1 MITVLALALGALA
14 HAPQTVDAPAGTE
27 SSATVPS
34 TTVPS
39 ASVPSTSGPSEIGHT
54 ETAST
59 ADAIALEAADWTT
72 LGASL
77 PGLELPAVDGSGPVD
92 LGSLVREEPAP
103 GAPPTRTLLV
113 HFASW
118 DAASR
123 RLVLEW
129 VDAAED
135 AVRAG
140 RLRLVCVA
148 QEQSPDRPALFAALH
163 GLDFPLLWDPFA
175 LCGLE
180 RVPLALLVDEDG
192 RIRAVGADPRAFAD
206 GLGPRLVDPVELPP
220 LPAAAAPPRGF
231 RVTRSAMDR
240 TDGTRRALARLLLG
254 GAFTDASGGPT
265 LDADV
270 SELRRAAEDAA
281 PEARFR
287 YGVALRMRAAT
298 PRARAD
304 DFQRA
309 LDAWRAALAARP
321 ERLVWRRRIQRFG
334 PLLDR
339 PDSFYGWARPAVHA
353 GARLVVPLGE
363 GESAP
368 RTTRIP
374 GGRPK
379 VESPGLAPDAADR
392 PRDPGRAVRIE
403 TAVALNT
410 GALGSKVR
418 IPAGAARVHVTLR
431 PRPGARWAD
440 RGPGGF
446 EPAPPELM
454 LEVPDGWQVD
464 ARRVRFR
471 RAGAGAEPLRIEFE
485 VSTVPFVPVAPEEGG
500 DAREGGD
507 ADPSG
512 GPPPAA
518 PDGCFRAFA
527 LYRAAAPGDAVPA
540 SMRQDFDFRVE
551 PAPRASAVSG
561 PPVDE
566 TRRDESPADLAPGD
580 ESPGDGRSAD
590 PPADDARSAENG
602 DR

>member
-1 MITVLALALGALA
+1 MPTVLALALSVLA
-14 HAPQTVDAPAGTE
+14 HAPQTVDAPVEEA
-27 SSATVPS
+27 P
-34 TTVPS
+34 
-39 ASVPSTSGPSEIGHT
+39 
-54 ETAST
+54 T
-59 ADAIALEAADWTT
+59 ADAVALTAEDWTT
-72 LGASL
+72 VGAAL
-77 PGLELPAVDGSGPVD
+77 PELELPAVDGSGPVD
-92 LGSLVREEPAP
+92 LGRLVREGSAP

-118 DAASR
+118 DAAGR

-129 VDAAED
+129 AEAAEN
-135 AVRAG
+135 AVAAG
-140 RLRLVCVA
+140 RLRIVCVA

-163 GLDFPLLWDPFA
+163 GIDFPLLWDPFA

-180 RVPLALLVDEDG
+180 RVPLALLVDEDA

-206 GLGPRLVDPVELPP
+206 ELGPRLVEPLGLPH
-220 LPAAAAPPRGF
+220 LPAAAPRAGGF
-231 RVTRSAMDR
+231 RVTRAATDR
-240 TDGTRRALARLLLG
+240 TDGTRRALARLLMG
-254 GAFTDASGGPT
+254 GAFTDVSGGPT

-270 SELRRAAEDAA
+270 AELERAAASAGAVPED
-281 PEARFR
+281 RFR
-287 YGVALRMRAAT
+287 LAVALRMRAET

-309 LDAWRAALAARP
+309 LDEWRAALAARP

-374 GGRPK
+374 GGRPSA
-379 VESPGLAPDAADR
+379 ERTAPPPDAAER
-392 PRDPGRAVRIE
+392 SRDGGRAVRVE

-418 IPAGAARVHVTLR
+418 VPAGAARVHVTLR
-431 PRPGARWAD
+431 PRPGVLWAD
-440 RGPGGF
+440 AGPGGF
-446 EPAPPELM
+446 EPAPPVLW

-471 RAGAGAEPLRIEFE
+471 GAGVGAEPLRVEFE
-485 VSTVPFVPVAPEEGG
+485 VSTVPFVPAAPEGGG
-500 DAREGGD
+500 DEREDGD
-507 ADPSG
+507 AGPPDVP
-512 GPPPAA
+512 PPPAA
-518 PDGCFRAFA
+518 DGLFRAFA
-527 LYRAAAPGDAVPA
+527 LYRVVARGAEEAA
-540 SMRQDFDFRVE
+540 SLRQDFEFRV
-551 PAPRASAVSG
+551 V
-561 PPVDE
+561 
-566 TRRDESPADLAPGD
+566 LAPPGGAPLAHEPND
-580 ESPGDGRSAD
+580 SAGDGSSDDEDSSEAPSAD
-590 PPADDARSAENG
+590 KSSTDGRGAENG